1 MTGTERGRP
10 TANRAA
16 SKSQLATGDYPQ
28 SSPDSTVLAR
38 IREQAARDP
47 RKGLRREQRRA
58 RRRQRLFEL
67 SVVAADPHEPQSF
80 GLSPAELR
88 RHAAELRL
96 QGWSD
101 DEIRARLADPRRVV
115 A

>member
-1 MTGTERGRP
+1 MQSDESRP
-10 TANRAA
+10 GGYSETAESFRRDEVNDTAKNA
-16 SKSQLATGDYPQ
+16 
-28 SSPDSTVLAR
+28 VLAR

-47 RKGLRREQRRA
+47 RKGLRHEQRRA
-58 RRRQRLFEL
+58 RRRQRLFAL
-67 SVVAADPHEPQSF
+67 SVVAAAPLKPQSF